1 MLVILTSML
10 LVLGGYVVQP
20 VIDSGFFENGPYE
33 YYKEYDTLAE
43 CQIATHGTGDICV
56 GEQPSKQFIR
66 ADNVNTDT
74 TFQEK
79 LDWVDCDYFAG
90 CYWGTWKGE

>member
-1 MLVILTSML
+1 MQVILTSML
-10 LVLGGYVVQP
+10 LVFGGYLAQP
-20 VIDSGFFENGPYE
+20 DLFDNGPYE
-33 YYKEYDTLAE
+33 YFKEYDSLAE
-43 CQIATHGTGDICV
+43 CQIATHGTDDICV

-66 ADNVNTDT
+66 ADNVKTDT

>member
-1 MLVILTSML
+1 MSGILSSLL
-10 LVLGGYVVQP
+10 LVFGSYIVQP
-20 VIDSGFFENGPYE
+20 DSFDNGPYE
-33 YYKEYDTLAE
+33 YYKEYDSLEE

-90 CYWGTWKGE
+90 CYWGKWKGE

>member
-1 MLVILTSML
+1 MQVILTSML

-20 VIDSGFFENGPYE
+20 VIDSDFFDNGPFE

-56 GEQPSKQFIR
+56 GEQPSKQFIK
-66 ADNVNTDT
+66 ALNVKTDES
-74 TFQEK
+74 FKNK
-79 LDWVDCDYFAG
+79 LEWVKCDHWAG
-90 CYWGTWKGE
+90 CYWGKR

>member
-1 MLVILTSML
+1 MQVILTSML
-10 LVLGGYVVQP
+10 LVFGGYLAQP
-20 VIDSGFFENGPYE
+20 DLFDNGPYE
-33 YYKEYDTLAE
+33 YFKEYDSLAE
-43 CQIATHGTGDICV
+43 CQIATHGTDDICV
-56 GEQPSKQFIR
+56 GEQPSKQFIK
-66 ADNVNTDT
+66 ASNVNTDT

>member
-1 MLVILTSML
+1 MQVILTSML
-10 LVLGGYVVQP
+10 LVFGGYLAQP
-20 VIDSGFFENGPYE
+20 DLFDNGPYE
-33 YYKEYDTLAE
+33 YFKEYDSLSE
-43 CQIATHGTGDICV
+43 CQIATHGTDDICV
-56 GEQPSKQFIR
+56 GEQPSKQFIK
-66 ADNVNTDT
+66 ASNVNTDT

>member
-1 MLVILTSML
+1 MQVILTSML
-10 LVLGGYVVQP
+10 LVFGGYLAQP
-20 VIDSGFFENGPYE
+20 DLFDNGPYE
-33 YYKEYDTLAE
+33 YFKEYDSLAE
-43 CQIATHGTGDICV
+43 CQIATHGTDDICV

-66 ADNVNTDT
+66 ADNVKTDT

-90 CYWGTWKGE
+90 CYWGKWKGE